1 MRRNIILGFVCAIM
15 LSSCLKDKVT
25 KSYTVFEPVYKEKS
39 EVLADIKSKAPAAIA
54 NPGKI
59 YMYGSYIFL
68 NEINKG
74 VHIIDNSNPANPQLK
89 AFINIPGNVDIAVK
103 GSVLY
108 ADLYT
113 DMVLVDISNPLN
125 ASLQKIVP
133 KVFPE
138 RYYGNFIADST
149 KVIVD
154 WVEKKV
160 TVDVDQP
167 RFNNR
172 WLFAEALS
180 LNTSPAGNSGAT
192 KAITGIAGSM
202 SRFAIIND
210 YMYAVNQSSINVIDV
225 SSIAVTAIKERIPVG
240 WNIET
245 IYPFKN
251 KLFIGSSNGMFIYNI
266 TNPALPVREGSFSHA
281 RACDPVVAD
290 DDYAFVTLRAGT
302 FCQGTNNQLDVINV
316 QNPLAPS
323 LVKTYSLFNPHGL
336 AKDGNLLFVCDGKEG
351 LKIFNAS
358 NVNNLQQVSRI
369 NNLEAYD
376 VIAWNKKLLLVAKE
390 GLLQYDYSNASNITQ
405 ISKIS
410 VSR

>member
-74 VHIIDNSNPANPQLK
+74 VHIIDNSNTANPQLK

-180 LNTSPAGNSGAT
+180 INTSPAGNSGAT

-225 SSIAVTAIKERIPVG
+225 SSVAATTIKERIPVG

-376 VIAWNKKLLLVAKE
+376 VIAWNKKLLLVANE